1 MTLAVQARS
10 SLYAVYSRH
19 SVAGR
24 LTTRILLPLLLLLQ
38 VPLAD
43 SLRLPKVDPPFFL
56 SRVTCSSFTQEV
68 ARQTSQYAM
77 LQAAD
82 NKKESITTWRAE
94 RETSLLPPTNPSE
107 WLRSSLPTW
116 SCRRRPLAYS
126 GGRRQPRAP
135 WLSPC
140 QTPRRY

>member
-10 SLYAVYSRH
+10 ALYAVYSRH

-56 SRVTCSSFTQEV
+56 SRVTCSSFTLSGCCTPNV
-68 ARQTSQYAM
+68 AIRNVTSRGQ
-77 LQAAD
+77 QKRKH
-82 NKKESITTWRAE
+82 NH
-94 RETSLLPPTNPSE
+94 
-107 WLRSSLPTW
+107 
-116 SCRRRPLAYS
+116 LA
-126 GGRRQPRAP
+126 G
-135 WLSPC
+135 
-140 QTPRRY
+140 